1 METKDNKKTDIN
13 YYIKLFIKI
22 IIFVATIYYIYK
34 YRETLRRYISLIN
47 RWLRFSSPL
56 RNVNTRFRNWRD
68 RGNHAVREELLREA
82 ELGQPNDE
90 FQDEDLDLDLDLE
103 IPQDNR
109 EFLPGAFNAAAL
121 AAAAATL
128 PDRKE
133 LNRIKREQEMERRR
147 VTSLAANRES
157 RVPNWTGRIKERLY
171 LERND
176 AYKEERAKRLI
187 KDREDDEI
195 LLGLGIGTT
204 IQELR
209 KYIIDNGYMIPQPIK
224 GVSERRNL
232 VTNIINKTLIP
243 RYQSSLF
250 PRLAGGSRTSGV
262 QYDTPTSLPENWV
275 SNLALAQQSNRDRE
289 FLPVDFGKIRKSKKN
304 KRL

>member
-34 YRETLRRYISLIN
+34 YRETIRRYISLIN

-68 RGNHAVREELLREA
+68 RGNQAVREELLREA
-82 ELGQPNDE
+82 ELGQPNEE
-90 FQDEDLDLDLDLE
+90 FQDLDLE
-103 IPQDNR
+103 IPQENR

-133 LNRIKREQEMERRR
+133 LNRIKREQEMERQRA
-147 VTSLAANRES
+147 TSLAANREP
-157 RVPNWTGRIKERLY
+157 RVPNWTGPIKERLY
-171 LERND
+171 RERNE
-176 AYKEERAKRLI
+176 AYNEERDRRLI

-204 IQELR
+204 IPELR
-209 KYIIDNGYMIPQPIK
+209 KYIIDNGYMMPPSIK

-250 PRLAGGSRTSGV
+250 PRLAGGSRTPGT
-262 QYDTPTSLPENWV
+262 QYDTPPSLPENWV
-275 SNLALAQQSNRDRE
+275 SNLALAQQSNRDQE

>member
-1 METKDNKKTDIN
+1 METEDNKKTDIN

-22 IIFVATIYYIYK
+22 IIFVASIYYIYK
-34 YRETLRRYISLIN
+34 YRETIRRYISLIN

-68 RGNHAVREELLREA
+68 RGNQAVREELLREA
-82 ELGQPNDE
+82 ELGQPNEE
-90 FQDEDLDLDLDLE
+90 FQDLDLE
-103 IPQDNR
+103 IPQENR

-133 LNRIKREQEMERRR
+133 LNRIKREQEMERQRA
-147 VTSLAANRES
+147 TSLAANREP
-157 RVPNWTGRIKERLY
+157 RVPNWTGPIKERLY
-171 LERND
+171 MERNE
-176 AYKEERAKRLI
+176 AYNEERDRRLI

-204 IQELR
+204 IPELR
-209 KYIIDNGYMIPQPIK
+209 KYIIDNGYMMPPSIK

-250 PRLAGGSRTSGV
+250 PRLAGGSRISGA
-262 QYDTPTSLPENWV
+262 QYDTPASLPENWV
-275 SNLALAQQSNRDRE
+275 SNLALAQQSNRDQE

>member
-1 METKDNKKTDIN
+1 METEDNKKTDIN

-34 YRETLRRYISLIN
+34 YRETIRRYISLIN

-56 RNVNTRFRNWRD
+56 RNVNARFRNWRD
-68 RGNHAVREELLREA
+68 RGNQAVREELLREA
-82 ELGQPNDE
+82 ELGQPNEE
-90 FQDEDLDLDLDLE
+90 FQDLDLDLE
-103 IPQDNR
+103 IPQENR

-133 LNRIKREQEMERRR
+133 LNRIKREQEMERQR
-147 VTSLAANRES
+147 VTSLAANREP
-157 RVPNWTGRIKERLY
+157 RVPNWTGPIKERLY
-171 LERND
+171 LERNE
-176 AYKEERAKRLI
+176 AYKDERDRRLI
-187 KDREDDEI
+187 KDRENDEI

-209 KYIIDNGYMIPQPIK
+209 KYIVDNGYMIPPPIK

-250 PRLAGGSRTSGV
+250 PRLAGGSRTSGA
-262 QYDTPTSLPENWV
+262 QYDTPTSLPGNWV
-275 SNLALAQQSNRDRE
+275 SNLALAQQSNIDQE
-289 FLPVDFGKIRKSKKN
+289 FLPVDFGKIRKRKKN